1 MDLNIARKFE
11 DLIAACTVKTFN
23 RSISQKHMKKILAYF
38 RMSMRFDKPTGV
50 FLVPTTKLGVSRDV
64 FRTAATYLLETMKL
78 GTYIY
83 VLSVPDIVV
92 CLRFIFYFN
101 HFVCMYAPFLISV
114 HKCTIVWGAG
124 VLLASMW
131 LMYIHYMKLICLKVL
146 RQKEDGRNRKQ
157 ACGQQV

>member
-1 MDLNIARKFE
+1 
-11 DLIAACTVKTFN
+11 
-23 RSISQKHMKKILAYF
+23 
-38 RMSMRFDKPTGV
+38 
-50 FLVPTTKLGVSRDV
+50 
-64 FRTAATYLLETMKL
+64 MKL

-131 LMYIHYMKLICLKVL
+131 LMYIHYM

-157 ACGQQV
+157 ACGQHELKFSHELRGWSRGNIGELKRNNRERSRLHKRREDAKKKTRVIGKHVAKEKDQRPHPGDLDWYLRTQKVLSLY